1 MMNTEQ
7 LLGARVLSP
16 TMMKCTFQHTD
27 AVLETIELIRK
38 TAGESQDAFGKQL
51 VQSPNEALL
60 TAHSYNNA
68 ISILGS
74 RGAGKTSVIMTLQ
87 SILRI
92 GKDAWEK
99 GNNAGGESNDSYT
112 KKNIIMP
119 ILVPQDFT
127 SGQSLLSWVIMSLCQ
142 MGEEIEKEI
151 DRECISFFA
160 PANPLNKWIAD
171 KKKTHASDPLR
182 ECMDK
187 LIRSFELR
195 YRFDTKRGGSESD
208 HVYKYMDEVKYD
220 SMISLEMLKL
230 VSIMADY
237 YRNRISQ
244 THTTDVCAP
253 LFFFAI
259 DDLDLAPDR
268 SQEVLSLI
276 LRYLQHP
283 NIVVLCGWNQE
294 LFQSHLTVSLLN
306 NQGTL
311 NSNLLDTN
319 LGYDDVFMKRQRKR
333 VAVLD
338 SARRLA
344 VDNIKKAFPP
354 SQRYEIRGLATKQRA
369 SFPFDTI
376 IEADDKDKD
385 QSLFPWIDQTLA
397 LGKKQSDASFLRN
410 YSDDS
415 MFIYMRIFD
424 NKARGL
430 INIYRAFLSLKSV
443 LAQWDRESSLDLTI
457 EVRSLI
463 DTILYSNTH
472 FIPYLRG
479 LRDLIKIEKLLL
491 SNDDTDTECNFY
503 CNYKG
508 INSVLDAYQKRME
521 SVSEYQL
528 EREYNY
534 FPSLTIDV
542 YILLNFVENMMLRL
556 SGKPRYEHGGIVFS
570 RALNTINRPINTEL
584 DTDSV
589 LSLSLAAGAVE
600 YFELF
605 PSTDNFRINLLLLDY
620 YEKEGFSDRNYDFSG
635 MYGFRRLMRAANKL
649 VTSTPTGSKEDWFFT
664 NEPEWAKSIIRLFEA
679 LCFSEENVIRLS
691 KYRSFL
697 QQNLFEN
704 KTALLIASNDTD
716 TNDFNELTENR
727 EKYSINI
734 VSDVL
739 FEDII
744 ICIRQT
750 DSLKQS
756 FKSILGMSENEV
768 NTSRNRPKTESFTRY
783 CKITSQAESF
793 MRYCKITSQLD
804 SSIIE
809 KYKIEMD
816 SVRRLKDT
824 GMSESNKSIVKE
836 AYEVADSNIR
846 ILLDYLKKSLFSA
859 FLSGYGEKDPD
870 TVKFEYLMDVSKAV
884 SYYKDRWNLGSNSWS
899 TKENKAVLSLVTLL
913 QKMPLQHLTRTVFEI
928 ERLGVDIAKKGRN
941 TYIEQVEF
949 LEQLIRNNFN
959 LFSAAEQRELTKNMK
974 ILSSLPQRVQRDME
988 CESVLLETLAEMGKI
1003 IAQGC
1008 GAIGLKSDVLA
1019 DKGSDERRKTSWP
1032 ITKKDREEISNLAE
1046 PFILQSE
1053 KEKGKKKNTTQ
1064 FSRQQS

>member
-319 LGYDDVFMKRQRKR
+319 LGYDDVFIS
-333 VAVLD
+333 V
-338 SARRLA
+338 
-344 VDNIKKAFPP
+344 
-354 SQRYEIRGLATKQRA
+354 RG
-369 SFPFDTI
+369 
-376 IEADDKDKD
+376 
-385 QSLFPWIDQTLA
+385 
-397 LGKKQSDASFLRN
+397 
-410 YSDDS
+410 
-415 MFIYMRIFD
+415 
-424 NKARGL
+424 
-430 INIYRAFLSLKSV
+430 
-443 LAQWDRESSLDLTI
+443 
-457 EVRSLI
+457 
-463 DTILYSNTH
+463 
-472 FIPYLRG
+472 
-479 LRDLIKIEKLLL
+479 
-491 SNDDTDTECNFY
+491 
-503 CNYKG
+503 
-508 INSVLDAYQKRME
+508 NS
-521 SVSEYQL
+521 
-528 EREYNY
+528 
-534 FPSLTIDV
+534 
-542 YILLNFVENMMLRL
+542 
-556 SGKPRYEHGGIVFS
+556 
-570 RALNTINRPINTEL
+570 
-584 DTDSV
+584 
-589 LSLSLAAGAVE
+589 
-600 YFELF
+600 
-605 PSTDNFRINLLLLDY
+605 
-620 YEKEGFSDRNYDFSG
+620 
-635 MYGFRRLMRAANKL
+635 
-649 VTSTPTGSKEDWFFT
+649 
-664 NEPEWAKSIIRLFEA
+664 
-679 LCFSEENVIRLS
+679 
-691 KYRSFL
+691 
-697 QQNLFEN
+697 
-704 KTALLIASNDTD
+704 
-716 TNDFNELTENR
+716 
-727 EKYSINI
+727 
-734 VSDVL
+734 
-739 FEDII
+739 FEDIDADRVYAI
-744 ICIRQT
+744 INSIR
-750 DSLKQS
+750 
-756 FKSILGMSENEV
+756 
-768 NTSRNRPKTESFTRY
+768 FT
-783 CKITSQAESF
+783 
-793 MRYCKITSQLD
+793 
-804 SSIIE
+804 
-809 KYKIEMD
+809 
-816 SVRRLKDT
+816 
-824 GMSESNKSIVKE
+824 
-836 AYEVADSNIR
+836 
-846 ILLDYLKKSLFSA
+846 
-859 FLSGYGEKDPD
+859 P
-870 TVKFEYLMDVSKAV
+870 
-884 SYYKDRWNLGSNSWS
+884 
-899 TKENKAVLSLVTLL
+899 
-913 QKMPLQHLTRTVFEI
+913 
-928 ERLGVDIAKKGRN
+928 
-941 TYIEQVEF
+941 
-949 LEQLIRNNFN
+949 
-959 LFSAAEQRELTKNMK
+959 
-974 ILSSLPQRVQRDME
+974 
-988 CESVLLETLAEMGKI
+988 
-1003 IAQGC
+1003 
-1008 GAIGLKSDVLA
+1008 
-1019 DKGSDERRKTSWP
+1019 
-1032 ITKKDREEISNLAE
+1032 
-1046 PFILQSE
+1046 
-1053 KEKGKKKNTTQ
+1053 
-1064 FSRQQS
+1064 